1 MHPRAKQLRQIAR
14 GNQNKH
20 FWWAV
25 LITLLAV
32 LLAGDLASGINLSVN
47 LGDTLRKTSI
57 NLYTS
62 VYVMDDA
69 LFGPHDL
76 SSNPL
81 LSALASLSTLLG
93 LASMVIGGAV
103 HWGFARYLLQTHDAD
118 CKRPCATLFSGFSYF
133 GKLLGLY
140 WLLALKVFLWALIPI
155 GVVVLGMVLI
165 GLLAIAGMGWFSLA
179 FLPLVVVAMLA
190 ASIPAICAEYRYS
203 MSYYLMVENPDLGV
217 SECIQCSI
225 NLMHGHKNRLFCLD
239 LSFIGWYLLSG
250 LTCGILAVLYVL
262 PYHAFAR
269 TAFYRDLVPAQPV
282 SKLWRD
288 AAPAPQPGPQSSA
301 AWQQSAPQNQTPQ
314 QSAGFAPLAPAQQ
327 PPVESA
333 AAPAPQ
339 PEQPTQA
346 PQESAQAPQ
355 APEQPEPPDQPS
367 DQAPQI

>member
-14 GNQNKH
+14 SNQNKH

-25 LITLLAV
+25 LITLLAT
-32 LLAGDLASGINLSVN
+32 LLAGDFASGVNLSFN
-47 LGDTLRKTSI
+47 LGDSSFD
-57 NLYTS
+57 LYNGAYA
-62 VYVMDDA
+62 VDDA
-69 LFGPHDL
+69 MSGLRDFFL
-76 SSNPL
+76 NPL
-81 LSALASLSTLLG
+81 VSALAILSTLLG
-93 LASMVIGGAV
+93 LAAMVIGGAV

-203 MSYYLMVENPDLGV
+203 MAYFLMVENPDLGV

-225 NLMHGHKNRLFCLD
+225 NLMRGHKNRLFCLD

-262 PYHAFAR
+262 PYHAFAH

-288 AAPAPQPGPQSSA
+288 AAPAPQPAPQSSA
-301 AWQQSAPQNQTPQ
+301 AWQQSAPQQQAPQ
-314 QSAGFAPLAPAQQ
+314 QQAPQQQAPQQDVGFAPLAPA
-327 PPVESA
+327 
-333 AAPAPQ
+333 
-339 PEQPTQA
+339 
-346 PQESAQAPQ
+346 PQ
-355 APEQPEPPDQPS
+355 AQEPQTPDQPQQPDQSS

>member
-14 GNQNKH
+14 SNQNKH

-25 LITLLAV
+25 LITLLAT
-32 LLAGDLASGINLSVN
+32 LLAGDLASGVNLSFN
-47 LGDTLRKTSI
+47 LGDSSFD
-57 NLYTS
+57 LYNGAYA
-62 VYVMDDA
+62 VDDA
-69 LFGPHDL
+69 MSGLRDFFL
-76 SSNPL
+76 NPL
-81 LSALASLSTLLG
+81 VSALATLSTLLG
-93 LASMVIGGAV
+93 LAAMVIGGAV

-203 MSYYLMVENPDLGV
+203 MAYFLMVENPDLGV

-225 NLMHGHKNRLFCLD
+225 NLMRGHKNRLFCLD

-262 PYHAFAR
+262 PYHAFAH

-282 SKLWRD
+282 SKLWCD

-301 AWQQSAPQNQTPQ
+301 AWQQSAPQQQAPQ
-314 QSAGFAPLAPAQQ
+314 QQAPQQDVGFAPP
-327 PPVESA
+327 
-333 AAPAPQ
+333 APAPQ
-339 PEQPTQA
+339 A
-346 PQESAQAPQ
+346 PAQEPQ
-355 APEQPEPPDQPS
+355 TPDQPQPDQPQPDQPQQPDQSS

>member
-14 GNQNKH
+14 SNQNKH

-25 LITLLAV
+25 LITLLAT
-32 LLAGDLASGINLSVN
+32 LLAGDLASGVNLSFN
-47 LGDTLRKTSI
+47 LGDSSFD
-57 NLYTS
+57 LYNGAYA
-62 VYVMDDA
+62 VDDA
-69 LFGPHDL
+69 MSGLRDFFL
-76 SSNPL
+76 NPL
-81 LSALASLSTLLG
+81 VSALSILSTLLG
-93 LASMVIGGAV
+93 LAAMVIGGAV
-103 HWGFARYLLQTHDAD
+103 HWGFARYLLQTHDTD

-203 MSYYLMVENPDLGV
+203 MAYFLMVENPDLGV

-225 NLMHGHKNRLFCLD
+225 NLMRGHKNRLFCLD

-262 PYHAFAR
+262 PYHAFAH

-282 SKLWRD
+282 SKLWCD
-288 AAPAPQPGPQSSA
+288 AAPAPQPATQSSA
-301 AWQQSAPQNQTPQ
+301 AWQQSAPQQQAPQ
-314 QSAGFAPLAPAQQ
+314 QDVGFAPLAPAPQAQ
-327 PPVESA
+327 EPQTPDQ
-333 AAPAPQ
+333 APQ
-339 PEQPTQA
+339 PDQPQ
-346 PQESAQAPQ
+346 
-355 APEQPEPPDQPS
+355 PDQSS

>member
-14 GNQNKH
+14 SNQNKH

-25 LITLLAV
+25 LITLLAT
-32 LLAGDLASGINLSVN
+32 LLAGDFASGVNLSFN
-47 LGDTLRKTSI
+47 LGDSSFD
-57 NLYTS
+57 LYNGAYA
-62 VYVMDDA
+62 VDDA
-69 LFGPHDL
+69 MSGLRDFFL
-76 SSNPL
+76 NPL
-81 LSALASLSTLLG
+81 VSALATLSTLLG
-93 LASMVIGGAV
+93 LAAMVIGGAV

-155 GVVVLGMVLI
+155 GVVVFGMVLI

-203 MSYYLMVENPDLGV
+203 MAYFLMVENPDLGV

-225 NLMHGHKNRLFCLD
+225 NLMFVLD
-239 LSFIGWYLLSG
+239 LTFIGWYLLSG

-262 PYHAFAR
+262 PYHAFAH

-282 SKLWRD
+282 SKLWCD
-288 AAPAPQPGPQSSA
+288 AAPAPQPAPQSSA
-301 AWQQSAPQNQTPQ
+301 AWQQSAPQQQAPQ
-314 QSAGFAPLAPAQQ
+314 QDVGFAPL
-327 PPVESA
+327 S
-333 AAPAPQ
+333 PAPQ
-339 PEQPTQA
+339 AQEPQTPDQPQQPDQA
-346 PQESAQAPQ
+346 PQ
-355 APEQPEPPDQPS
+355 PDQSS

>member
-25 LITLLAV
+25 LITLLAT
-32 LLAGDLASGINLSVN
+32 LLAGDLASGVNLRFN
-47 LGDTLRKTSI
+47 LGDSSFD
-57 NLYTS
+57 LYNGAYA
-62 VYVMDDA
+62 VDDA
-69 LFGPHDL
+69 MVGLRDFL
-76 SSNPL
+76 SNPL
-81 LSALASLSTLLG
+81 VSALASLSTLLG
-93 LASMVIGGAV
+93 LAAMVIGGAV

-203 MSYYLMVENPDLGV
+203 MAYFLMVENPDLGV

-225 NLMHGHKNRLFCLD
+225 NLMRGHKNRLFCLD

-262 PYHAFAR
+262 PYHAFAH

-282 SKLWRD
+282 SKLWGD
-288 AAPAPQPGPQSSA
+288 AAPAPQPGPQFSA
-301 AWQQSAPQNQTPQ
+301 AWQQSAPQQQAPQ
-314 QSAGFAPLAPAQQ
+314 QQAPQQDVDLAPLAPTPQA
-327 PPVESA
+327 PAEP
-333 AAPAPQ
+333 APAPQ
-339 PEQPTQA
+339 PEP
-346 PQESAQAPQ
+346 SAQAPQ
-355 APEQPEPPDQPS
+355 APAQEPQAPDQPQQPDQPS

>member
-14 GNQNKH
+14 SNQNKH

-25 LITLLAV
+25 LITLLAT
-32 LLAGDLASGINLSVN
+32 LLAGDLASGVN
-47 LGDTLRKTSI
+47 LGDSSFD
-57 NLYTS
+57 LYNGAYA
-62 VYVMDDA
+62 VDDA
-69 LFGPHDL
+69 MLGLRDFL
-76 SSNPL
+76 SNPL
-81 LSALASLSTLLG
+81 VSALATLSTLLG
-93 LASMVIGGAV
+93 LAAMVIGGAV

-155 GVVVLGMVLI
+155 GVVVFGMVLI

-203 MSYYLMVENPDLGV
+203 MAYFLMVENPDLGV

-225 NLMHGHKNRLFCLD
+225 NLMRGHKNRLFCLD

-262 PYHAFAR
+262 PYHAFAH

-288 AAPAPQPGPQSSA
+288 AAPAPQPAPQSSA
-301 AWQQSAPQNQTPQ
+301 AWQQSAPQQDV
-314 QSAGFAPLAPAQQ
+314 GFAPL
-327 PPVESA
+327 S
-333 AAPAPQ
+333 PAPQ
-339 PEQPTQA
+339 AQE
-346 PQESAQAPQ
+346 PQT
-355 APEQPEPPDQPS
+355 PDQPQQPDQSS